1 MKAKILTPL
10 RKPFIFII
18 SLTLGLIFSFIGSTS
33 AVCAYRPSNGIAAG
47 AHIETSD
54 IQYFDVSENGH
65 IALNVKTGKNENF
78 LCSAELSQGRIN
90 YMAGNELLS
99 GYCGPSSRYEVV
111 LSDDDGI
118 WLHYVIWSENTAAID
133 SEGILKLSSDEKGVA
148 LVGGLDFTELD
159 DPPTREP
166 RMTAF
171 SYNDGVLRFA
181 YSDMYGASFY
191 SIECETGTQTLTGE
205 YIPDEGTYVGG
216 VFSLQDGFML
226 VLNDGTVLRSD
237 CCGNVIDT
245 LFSGESD
252 SSEYINN
259 AAEMNGKL
267 FVTAGCAKDTIYLLE
282 NGELSE
288 AADILPLGDDELS
301 IKQLGAADGKLYM
314 NLGECIAVY
323 DGNAVNKLDTSFEM
337 PFANALFSNL
347 PLISLVFICVGLVF
361 FIIYAVLAKKNLL
374 FKQLLLT
381 VPAMVI
387 ICILICRQAGAEI
400 LDIYIET
407 QDNAAIAICDICAG
421 HLDTEL
427 IGEISQS
434 GECSAEQYNE
444 LRDGLLSEIQYNRGY
459 WNDIYDLRLCV
470 PDEDG
475 IGLIIADTRKITVP
489 FTEPETYLDVSMLE
503 EYLAD
508 ELSDVSIF
516 NEIVSDDSL
525 DIIFP
530 DNSVDKI
537 VAVVP
542 VCDEEDDPCAYLV
555 VSTDDFSLGLMQET
569 IIQIILQSI
578 VPYMIVLVVLI
589 AAICVVLSLRIRY
602 ATKTVLKI
610 ADGDLSAR
618 IKNNSGDELGEIC
631 RQMNTMASNLEV
643 VFEEKDKNEQ
653 FYYKFVPEKFRELL
667 GKDKIT
673 DLALGDAESCEFT
686 VLFCDIRS
694 FSINSEML
702 TAKENF
708 EFVNV
713 IYGIAGPIIREYGG
727 FVDKYIG
734 DAVMALFES
743 PDSAVQA
750 GIKLYHSVVLDPS
763 TAQKLNV
770 RDINIGI
777 GIHTGMARIGIVG
790 ENERLSGTVISD
802 TVNISSRLE
811 SLTKT
816 YHTAM
821 LVSKDTI
828 DRMKDPD
835 ILNKRYVGMVQVAGV
850 NEVNALYEIL
860 DCLGEEEREK
870 RTASKADFRE
880 AVRLFHLGRRSEAV
894 EQLKSIQA
902 ENRSD
907 TVVDMYCEYIENMSS
922 EDKGN
927 VFRFLKK

>member
-1 MKAKILTPL
+1 MKNKKLTIL
-10 RKPFIFII
+10 RKPFLFII
-18 SLTLGLIFSFIGSTS
+18 ILSLGIILYFAGNAL
-33 AVCAYRPSNGIAAG
+33 AVCKYKPANGIAAG
-47 AHIETSD
+47 SRIATND
-54 IQYFDVSENGH
+54 IRYFDVSESGH
-65 IALNVKTGKNENF
+65 IALNVKTGKYDSF
-78 LCSAELSQGRIN
+78 LCSAELSTGRIN

-99 GYCGPSSRYEVV
+99 AYCGISSRYDVISADNGS
-111 LSDDDGI
+111 L
-118 WLHYVIWSENTAAID
+118 WLHYTKWTDNDAAID
-133 SEGILKLSSDEKGVA
+133 SEGILKISSDGKSVA
-148 LVGGLDFTELD
+148 LMGGLDYSELD

-181 YSDMYGASFY
+181 YPDMSGVSFY
-191 SIECETGTQTLTGE
+191 SIDGVNGTQTVTGN
-205 YIPDEGTYVGG
+205 YVPDEETFIGK
-216 VFSLQDGFML
+216 VFALHDGFMI
-226 VLNDGTVLRSD
+226 VLSDGTVLRTD
-237 CCGNVIDT
+237 FAGNVSDT
-245 LFSGESD
+245 LLTDEAESF
-252 SSEYINN
+252 EHINN
-259 AAEMNGKL
+259 TAEMNGKL
-267 FVTAGCAKDTIYLLE
+267 YVTAGREKNTVYLLE
-282 NGELSE
+282 NGELSKI
-288 AADILPLGDDELS
+288 ADILSLGDGRLS
-301 IKQLGAADGKLYM
+301 INQLKAAGGKLYM
-314 NLGECIAVY
+314 NSGTGIAVY
-323 DGNAVNKLDTSFEM
+323 DGNTVTTLDTAFEM
-337 PFANALFSNL
+337 PFVNALVSNI
-347 PLISLVFICVGLVF
+347 PLISLVLVCIGLILFIVF
-361 FIIYAVLAKKNLL
+361 AVLAKKTLL

-387 ICILICRQAGAEI
+387 ICVIICRQAGANI
-400 LDIYIET
+400 LETYIEE
-407 QDNAAIAICDICAG
+407 QEYAAIAVCDLCAM
-421 HLDTEL
+421 HLDTEM
-427 IGEISQS
+427 IEEIAES
-434 GECSAEQYNE
+434 GECSTEQYIE
-444 LRDGLLSEIQYNRGY
+444 LRSWLLSEIQYNRGS
-459 WNDIYDLRLCV
+459 WNDIYDLRICV
-470 PDEDG
+470 PDDDG
-475 IGLIIADTRKITVP
+475 KGLVIADTRKITVP
-489 FTEPETYLDVSMLE
+489 LTETDPELKVSELE
-503 EYLAD
+503 ENLAD
-508 ELSDVSIF
+508 DYSDISVFYNSENNDI
-516 NEIVSDDSL
+516 L
-525 DIIFP
+525 DIVFP
-530 DNSVDKI
+530 ENNVDMI
-537 VAVVP
+537 VAVSP
-542 VCDEEDDPCAYLV
+542 VYDPADEVCAYLIA
-555 VSTDDFSLGLMQET
+555 STDDFSIGASQED
-569 IIQIILQSI
+569 IINIIISAI
-578 VPYMIVLVVLI
+578 IPYMIVLVILI
-589 AAICVVLSLRIRY
+589 ALICIVLSLRIRK
-602 ATKTVLKI
+602 ATETVLKI
-610 ADGDLSAR
+610 ADGDLTAR

-643 VFEEKDKNEQ
+643 VFDEKDKNEQ

-673 DLALGDAESCEFT
+673 DLSLGDAESCEFT

-743 PDSAVQA
+743 PDAAVQA

-790 ENERLSGTVISD
+790 ESERLSGTVISD

-850 NEVNALYEIL
+850 NDVNALYEIL
-860 DCLGEEEREK
+860 DCLGDEEREK
-870 RTASKADFRE
+870 RTANKDDFKE
-880 AVRLFHLGRRSEAV
+880 AVRLFHLGRRAEAV
-894 EQLKSIQA
+894 EQLKAIQA

-927 VFRFLKK
+927 VFRFVRK